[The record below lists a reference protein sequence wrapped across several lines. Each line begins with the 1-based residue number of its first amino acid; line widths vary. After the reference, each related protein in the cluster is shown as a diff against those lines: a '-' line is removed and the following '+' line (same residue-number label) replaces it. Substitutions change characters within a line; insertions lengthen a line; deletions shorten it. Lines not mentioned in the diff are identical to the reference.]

1 MKVSY
6 LDCCSDPDVEGLKVI
21 LDTNREREGLVRCK
35 TCRAYWYHRFL
46 EIMHFDRPD
55 NQTVWYSPVTKK
67 EAKGIMEAQGRSD
80 LSFLLTRPS
89 FEKDDQGVR
98 RVSGA
103 PDKPLYG

>member
-6 LDCCSDPDVEGLKVI
+6 LDCCSDPDLEAIKII
-21 LDTNREREGLVRCK
+21 LDTNRESEGLVRCK
-35 TCRAYWYHRFL
+35 TCGAYWYHRFL

-55 NQTVWYSPVTKK
+55 DQTTWYSPVTP
-67 EAKGIMEAQGRSD
+67 EEAQRILDTEGRPD

-89 FEKDDQGVR
+89 FEEGNQMIR
-98 RVSGA
+98 RVSGQ